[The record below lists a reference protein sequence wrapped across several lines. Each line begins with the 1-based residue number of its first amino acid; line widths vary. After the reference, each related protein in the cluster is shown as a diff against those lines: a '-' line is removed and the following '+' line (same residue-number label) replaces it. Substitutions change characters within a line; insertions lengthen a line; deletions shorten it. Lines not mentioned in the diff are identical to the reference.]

1 MYNEN
6 GEYEVREEFGDEIL
20 ITQRIKK
27 RVPRVLTIMALSF
40 HAAFEGLAIGLETD
54 ASDVW
59 IMFAG
64 TNLTMEFMWISPKC
78 YRLETI
84 LLILVMIHYSITIN
98 SSNRNT

>member
-6 GEYEVREEFGDEIL
+6 GEYEVREEFGDQIL
-20 ITQRIKK
+20 ITQRIRK
-27 RVPRVLTIMALSF
+27 RVPRILTIMALSF

-64 TNLTMEFMWISPKC
+64 RCLKIEYVDTAL
-78 YRLETI
+78 
-84 LLILVMIHYSITIN
+84 
-98 SSNRNT
+98 

>member
-6 GEYEVREEFGDEIL
+6 GEYEVREELGDEIL
-20 ITQRIKK
+20 VTQRIKK

-64 TNLTMEFMWISPKC
+64 KILQWNSWISPKC
-78 YRLETI
+78 YC
-84 LLILVMIHYSITIN
+84 SC
-98 SSNRNT
+98 

>member
-1 MYNEN
+1 MYKEN

-27 RVPRVLTIMALSF
+27 RVPRILTIMALSF

-64 TNLTMEFMWISPKC
+64 TNLTMEFLDTPKS

-84 LLILVMIHYSITIN
+84 LLILAIIHYSIPIN

>member
-6 GEYEVREEFGDEIL
+6 GEYEVREEFGDAIL
-20 ITQRIKK
+20 IIQRIKK
-27 RVPRVLTIMALSF
+27 RVPRILTIIALSF

-64 TNLTMEFMWISPKC
+64 RNLRIEFID
-78 YRLETI
+78 TA
-84 LLILVMIHYSITIN
+84 
-98 SSNRNT
+98 

>member
-27 RVPRVLTIMALSF
+27 RIPRVLTIMALSF

-59 IMFAG
+59 VMFAG
-64 TNLTMEFMWISPKC
+64 TNLTIEFMDTPKWYMYFRNSTLC
-78 YRLETI
+78 NSNKFQQSQ
-84 LLILVMIHYSITIN
+84 HIN
-98 SSNRNT
+98 T